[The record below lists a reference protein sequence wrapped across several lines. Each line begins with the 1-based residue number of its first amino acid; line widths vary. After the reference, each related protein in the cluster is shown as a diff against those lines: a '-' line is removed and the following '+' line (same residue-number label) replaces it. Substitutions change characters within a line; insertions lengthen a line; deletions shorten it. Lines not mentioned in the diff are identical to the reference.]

1 MNQKLKD
8 ARQKLFLLQ
17 ETLHQHLSIIQGE
30 TAAPGYR
37 ERARVADPTRKE
49 LCENYLNLIAPE
61 YRAFAEAVREEL
73 ADTAPF
79 PAAPPIPDEK
89 LWLWGGP
96 TPEWGG
102 SLQPDTLLKTADWY
116 HIDNGVYVYGPTTEA
131 MLSLHAPLKK
141 LLAMVTT
148 QCRAPGQ
155 QPESD
160 EQCAENLSRIS
171 LQCPNIVGGMMDDMT
186 SHAEDIPPEKIAQVA
201 AVSRALKKHN
211 PALKLY
217 GVVYRHE
224 LGKKD
229 FSPLLP
235 YLDGVSLWFW
245 NQEELLDLGGGVEAC
260 RRDFPGKEIFL
271 GLFLHDYGTSDAETL
286 PELLIHQLKGA
297 RALAAS
303 GKIDALIVLGD
314 REILKWP
321 EAAAA
326 VKGFLMAK

>member
-1 MNQKLKD
+1 MNQRLKD

-17 ETLHQHLSIIQGE
+17 ESLHQHLAIEPGE

-37 ERARVADPTRKE
+37 ELSRIVDPTRKE
-49 LCENYLNLIAPE
+49 LCETYLSRIAPE
-61 YRAFAEAVREEL
+61 YRAFAEAVQEEL
-73 ADTAPF
+73 AAAVPF
-79 PAAPPIPDEK
+79 PAAPPIPDGK

-102 SLQPDTLLKTADWY
+102 SLQPDTLLKTADWF
-116 HIDNGVYVYGPTTEA
+116 HISNGVYVYGPTTEE
-131 MLSLHAPLKK
+131 MISLHAPLKK

-160 EQCAENLSRIS
+160 EECAEKLSKLS
-171 LQCPNIVGGMMDDMT
+171 LKYPNIVGGMMDDMT
-186 SHAEDIPPEKIAQVA
+186 SHAEDIPPEKISQVA

-245 NQEELLDLGGGVEAC
+245 NQEELLDVGGGVEEC
-260 RRDFPGKEIFL
+260 RRNFPGKEIFL
-271 GLFLHDYGTSDAETL
+271 GLFLHDYGTADAGTL
-286 PELLIHQLKGA
+286 SELLIYQLKGA
-297 RALAAS
+297 RAMAAS
-303 GKIDALIVLGD
+303 GQIDALIVLGD

-321 EAAAA
+321 EAAAV
-326 VKGFLMAK
+326 VKGFLTAK